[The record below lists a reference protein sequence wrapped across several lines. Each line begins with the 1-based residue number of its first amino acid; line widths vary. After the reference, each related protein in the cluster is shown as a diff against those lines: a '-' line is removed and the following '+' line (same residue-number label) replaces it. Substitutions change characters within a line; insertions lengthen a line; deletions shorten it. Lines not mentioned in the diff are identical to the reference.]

1 MYFWGDNSR
10 KFLRFFLIFPELF
23 NGSVCKFI
31 YMKNLFQ
38 TLLLF
43 PIVAMFSSCNNSTIS
58 PEPISYTPDGQ
69 CTIELLDSKTDE
81 QLDSLRSFCD
91 TIFIRRVVNVY
102 KDTVYDDTIFT
113 GNEKYTSF
121 IYLDRKTDKYDT
133 LTKFTAEKSGESGPC
148 GRVPIYC
155 TLDSSD
161 TQKTFSCTETSTCY
175 MYNLMARDV
184 ETAVIR
190 LPDVRLPAN
199 SLLCSQPG
207 YRCVVDTVYY
217 DTFHTTLRTIAR
229 DTTFLNYGANA
240 WTDYVPAVNAP
251 AFDTAAFRNALD
263 TLDTQNEIFGMDT
276 LLTGYSISV
285 EGLPDWVL
293 DPNKILCP
301 QNDSLVIC
309 YKITTKYRPYGVAYT
324 YPTPYTQSRFVL
336 RNNLEAPLEKDTLI
350 TWKLKYSY
358 DEGNSF
364 KNNTD
369 SLTITTLFRGL
380 SN

>member
-1 MYFWGDNSR
+1 
-10 KFLRFFLIFPELF
+10 
-23 NGSVCKFI
+23 
-31 YMKNLFQ
+31 MKNLFQ

>member
-161 TQKTFSCTETSTCY
+161 TQKKFSCAEASTCY
-175 MYNLMARDV
+175 MYDLIARDV

-199 SLLCSQPG
+199 SLLCSQLG

-251 AFDTAAFRNALD
+251 AFDTAAFRSALD
-263 TLDTQNEIFGMDT
+263 TLDTQKEIFGMDT
-276 LLTGYSISV
+276 LFTGYSISV
-285 EGLPDWVL
+285 EGLPDWASTRKKDVCKTVKDSASICVVTITDVL
-293 DPNKILCP
+293 
-301 QNDSLVIC
+301 
-309 YKITTKYRPYGVAYT
+309 RPYGIAYT
-324 YPTPYTQSRFVL
+324 YPTPYYQNSFYLT
-336 RNNLEAPLEKDTLI
+336 NYLESPLEKDTLI
-350 TWKLKYSY
+350 TWKLRYRYSGGHNF
-358 DEGNSF
+358 EGNR
-364 KNNTD
+364 D
-369 SLTITTLFRGL
+369 SLEITTLFKGI
-380 SN
+380 

>member
-1 MYFWGDNSR
+1 
-10 KFLRFFLIFPELF
+10 
-23 NGSVCKFI
+23 
-31 YMKNLFQ
+31 MKNLFQ

-43 PIVAMFSSCNNSTIS
+43 LIVAMFSSCNNSTIS

-161 TQKTFSCTETSTCY
+161 TQKKFSCVEASTCY
-175 MYNLMARDV
+175 MYDLIARDV

-199 SLLCSQPG
+199 YLLCSQPG

-285 EGLPDWVL
+285 EGLPDWASTRKKDVCKTVKDSASICVVTITDVL
-293 DPNKILCP
+293 
-301 QNDSLVIC
+301 
-309 YKITTKYRPYGVAYT
+309 RPYGIAYT
-324 YPTPYTQSRFVL
+324 YPTPYYQNSFYLT
-336 RNNLEAPLEKDTLI
+336 NYLESPLEKDTLI
-350 TWKLKYSY
+350 TWTLKYRY
-358 DEGNSF
+358 NRGNNF
-364 KNNTD
+364 KNLD
-369 SLTITTLFRGL
+369 SLTITTLFKGL
-380 SN
+380 SH